1 MKNISLIYQK
11 IICPTPVITNRRSVV
26 STCYFLSRNQ
36 ILTLLAAAA
45 TESVN
50 FTPCYNFSDQ
60 QTNVN

>member
-1 MKNISLIYQK
+1 MENISLIYQK
-11 IICPTPVITNRRSVV
+11 NICPTPVITNRRSVV

-50 FTPCYNFSDQ
+50 SLHATTSL
-60 QTNVN
+60 TNKQM